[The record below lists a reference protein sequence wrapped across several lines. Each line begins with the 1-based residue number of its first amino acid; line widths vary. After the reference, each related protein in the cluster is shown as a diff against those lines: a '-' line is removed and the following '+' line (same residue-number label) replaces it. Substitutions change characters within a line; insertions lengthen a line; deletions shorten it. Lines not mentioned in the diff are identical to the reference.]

1 MSLLAHDDID
11 EALERLD
18 GWTRDGDEIAR
29 TFRCDDFAKA
39 IAFINR
45 IADLADE
52 ADHHPQLR
60 NVYDTVEVR
69 LTSHDVGGITDRDLD
84 LARSI
89 QVTYDE

>member
-1 MSLLAHDDID
+1 MPLLEPDAIDD
-11 EALERLD
+11 ALERLD
-18 GWTRDGDEIAR
+18 GWTRDGAEIAR

-45 IADLADE
+45 IAELADE
-52 ADHHPQLR
+52 ADHHPELR
-60 NVYDTVEVR
+60 NIYDTVEVR
-69 LTSHDVGGITDRDLD
+69 LTSHDAGGVTERDLD